1 MRSHCGIGALCSS
14 GKEASNSPALRSR
27 HSIITRDLTA
37 HLDEVRKHLNISLPT
52 CSLSIGVEKSAIL
65 DDPLPSPSESLKD
78 TLTLDTDDIFDDD
91 LIANINNNRSGKT
104 TARALG
110 NGGRTNEDC
119 GKGIEKNTKGQARKR
134 MLRVLDNLLLLTS
147 EHIDSSHSELY
158 SIFPCLTGTIVQ
170 LCDDSSSWSWAEI
183 YFYSIIRLVDTSSI
197 SRLKKKGGPSD
208 RTSFLISLACY
219 LATQMCQFDPVLE
232 PALGS
237 IFVHGVIPTLVDLT
251 QQQLDVC
258 DTPGVTL
265 MYIFLRISV
274 PLKQLVYEAQFSIH
288 PKINEEL
295 FMSGATE
302 FEIPNRGLRIYHP
315 TTTIK
320 RIPSLDKNEGKEYST
335 THAYLHEKIEQESY
349 ILKFLKVFWIKCAV
363 LGYQRRNRPY
373 EEKMLFDSLEAAP
386 EVDFDQDFWNTYCRL
401 LHHSFKTE
409 NDLTIRA
416 LYANVF
422 KLSPPQ

>member
-1 MRSHCGIGALCSS
+1 M
-14 GKEASNSPALRSR
+14 NSPALHIR
-27 HSIITRDLTA
+27 HSITARDLTA
-37 HLDEVRKHLNISLPT
+37 HLDQVKKHLNISLPT
-52 CSLSIGVEKSAIL
+52 CSLSVGVEKSAKIL
-65 DDPLPSPSESLKD
+65 EDPFPSPSESFND
-78 TLTLDTDDIFDDD
+78 TLILDTDDIFDEN

-110 NGGRTNEDC
+110 NGRANEDC
-119 GKGIEKNTKGQARKR
+119 TEGMEKHAKGQARKR

-158 SIFPCLTGTIVQ
+158 SIFPCLMGTIVQ

-183 YFYSIIRLVDTSSI
+183 YFYSIIRLVDASSI
-197 SRLKKKGGPSD
+197 SHLKKKGGPSD
-208 RTSFLISLACY
+208 RTSFLISLGCY

-237 IFVHGVIPTLVDLT
+237 TFVHGIIPTLVDLT
-251 QQQLDVC
+251 QQQVDVC
-258 DTPGVTL
+258 DTPGLTL

-274 PLKQLVYEAQFSIH
+274 PLKQLVYEAQFLIH
-288 PKINEEL
+288 PKANMKLAPIA
-295 FMSGATE
+295 SGATE
-302 FEIPNRGLRIYHP
+302 NEISNRGLRIYHP
-315 TTTIK
+315 TTIIK
-320 RIPSLDKNEGKEYST
+320 RIPSLDNNEEKEDCT
-335 THAYLHEKIEQESY
+335 THAYLHEKMEQESY
-349 ILKFLKVFWIKCAV
+349 ILKFLKVFWIKCVV

-401 LHHSFKTE
+401 LHDSFKSE

-422 KLSPPQ
+422 KLSPPQYAVLYF